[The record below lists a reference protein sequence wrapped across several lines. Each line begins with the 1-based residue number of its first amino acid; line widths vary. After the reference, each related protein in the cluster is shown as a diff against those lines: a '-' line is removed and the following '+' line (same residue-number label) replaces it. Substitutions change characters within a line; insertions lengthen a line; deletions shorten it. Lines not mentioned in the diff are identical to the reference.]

1 MVKKL
6 LAACCLAFALIA
18 AAAPSPTAEARDY
31 YVGTYSDGTAAYIVT
46 ESVNISSYSPY
57 TFTCTVHYAGNYIY
71 YSFYPVNGNPY
82 YHNSEGYHAYVFGS
96 GSPVA
101 EGIYRFVVHNY

>member
-1 MVKKL
+1 M
-6 LAACCLAFALIA
+6 
-18 AAAPSPTAEARDY
+18 
-31 YVGTYSDGTAAYIVT
+31 
-46 ESVNISSYSPY
+46 
-57 TFTCTVHYAGNYIY
+57 HYAGNYIY

-82 YHNSEGYHAYVFGS
+82 YRNSEGYHAYVFGS

>member
-6 LAACCLAFALIA
+6 LAACCMAFALFA

-46 ESVNISSYSPY
+46 ESVNLLLSQSLHSNFAVFI
-57 TFTCTVHYAGNYIY
+57 GKI
-71 YSFYPVNGNPY
+71 VNTALDTETKDYNAQCY
-82 YHNSEGYHAYVFGS
+82 QRRA
-96 GSPVA
+96 
-101 EGIYRFVVHNY
+101 